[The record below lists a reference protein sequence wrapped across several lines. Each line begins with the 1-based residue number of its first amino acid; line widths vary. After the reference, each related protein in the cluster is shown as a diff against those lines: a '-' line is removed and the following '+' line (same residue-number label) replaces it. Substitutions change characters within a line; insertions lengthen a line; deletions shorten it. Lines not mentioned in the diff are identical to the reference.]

1 MLRNTEKLCII
12 RNVKHLSALFCVLQY
27 ILHLMASFYVILV
40 FLGMVSLVEIKP
52 CFLKAK

>member
-27 ILHLMASFYVILV
+27 ILYLMASFYVILV